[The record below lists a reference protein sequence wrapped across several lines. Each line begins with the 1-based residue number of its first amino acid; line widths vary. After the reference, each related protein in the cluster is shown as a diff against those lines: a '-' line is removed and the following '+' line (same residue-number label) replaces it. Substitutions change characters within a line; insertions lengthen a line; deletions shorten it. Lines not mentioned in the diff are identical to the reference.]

1 MTHLPGTCTV
11 SAKNSVII
19 QATIFGITKL
29 VKTIHTQNAS
39 QTSACE
45 LPNVLQTP

>member
-1 MTHLPGTCTV
+1 MFRQLVPFLQ
-11 SAKNSVII
+11 KIVII
-19 QATIFGITKL
+19 QATIYGIMKL

-39 QTSACE
+39 QTSASV